1 MQYCLL
7 ILFICILKFDSFSQE
22 SLLHYKD
29 STNSSKFTEYILNSF
44 GNNFQNYFSKACDAY
59 KSEVRF
65 LVSKNGEITDVIY
78 IKRCI

>member
-7 ILFICILKFDSFSQE
+7 ILFICIIESESFSQE
-22 SLLHYKD
+22 RLSQYKD
-29 STNSSKFTEYILNSF
+29 SINSSKFTEYILNSF
-44 GNNFQNYFSKACDAY
+44 GNNFHDYFSKACDAY